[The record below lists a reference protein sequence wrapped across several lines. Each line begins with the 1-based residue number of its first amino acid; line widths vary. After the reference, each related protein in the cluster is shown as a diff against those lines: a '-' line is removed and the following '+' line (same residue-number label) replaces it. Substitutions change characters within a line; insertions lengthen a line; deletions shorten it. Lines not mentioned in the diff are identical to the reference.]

1 MTRRLA
7 SRGAREEACAA
18 PPIAVR
24 CLPMRS
30 TRTTRDR
37 ARRPALHAAVLFSLA
52 LGCRASA
59 PRAPGAISPASAPAT
74 SSDTVPADTTAATG
88 ARNFGKRLEFTILED
103 YDKGDSLSEVARD
116 FDLYDQLGIR
126 AWRGSLGWDDYE
138 PAAGRYDFAW
148 LHRFAALARKRGITL
163 RPYIGYTPEWAA
175 VVRTADGQ
183 TWNDPPKRVED
194 FARFAGALATALRR
208 HGNVASYEI
217 YNEENSALWWD
228 GTPAEYATLLARG
241 GAAIH
246 LADPGARVV
255 MGGLVW
261 PDAGFLETVCTTPGV
276 AAQLDVVALHAYP
289 ETWSADSVTVERWL
303 GSGYDDFLRTVR
315 ERCGAKPVWLNET
328 GYATANGHDE
338 HDQADWWARAIATW
352 AADRHI
358 AEIGVYEVKDRTPRD
373 ATRTVTG
380 ADSANFHLGL
390 TTSDR
395 TPKLAF
401 HTVRTLVAL
410 LGGQIVVA
418 DGELHLPSC
427 RPASQPDAHLFRRR
441 DGRQILVAWMRRGRD
456 ARSVTLRLT
465 HPGAG
470 LVEWSLD
477 GTRTELGGF
486 DGRTLKNVRLAPGTA
501 RIFEILPAV
510 K

>member
-7 SRGAREEACAA
+7 SR
-18 PPIAVR
+18 
-24 CLPMRS
+24 
-30 TRTTRDR
+30 
-37 ARRPALHAAVLFSLA
+37 ALALSLSLA
-52 LGCRASA
+52 LGCHGQR
-59 PRAPGAISPASAPAT
+59 PGAAAGPVSPTGAPAT
-74 SSDTVPADTTAATG
+74 SSDAVPPDTTTATG
-88 ARNFGKRLEFTILED
+88 ARNFGKRLDFAILED

-138 PAAGRYDFAW
+138 PAPGRYDFAW
-148 LHRFAALARKRGITL
+148 LHRFAALAKKRGITL
-163 RPYIGYTPEWAA
+163 RPWIGYTPEWAA
-175 VVRTADGQ
+175 TVRTADGQ

-228 GTPAEYATLLARG
+228 GTAEEYATLFARG

-261 PDAGFLETVCTTPGV
+261 PDASFLETVCTTPGV

-303 GSGYDDFLRTVR
+303 DTGYDDFLHTVD
-315 ERCGAKPVWLNET
+315 ERCRARPVWVNET
-328 GYATANGHDE
+328 GYATANGHGE

-352 AADRHI
+352 AADRRI
-358 AEIGVYEVKDRTPRD
+358 AEIGVYEIRDRIPRN
-373 ATRTVTG
+373 AVSG
-380 ADSANFHLGL
+380 DSANFHLGL

-418 DGELHLPSC
+418 DGELHLPSG

-441 DGRQILVAWMRRGRD
+441 DGRQVLVAWMRRGRD

-465 HPGAG
+465 HAGAR

-486 DGRTLKNVRLAPGTA
+486 DGKSLRNVRLEPGTA
-501 RIFEILPAV
+501 RIFEILPEE

>member
-1 MTRRLA
+1 M
-7 SRGAREEACAA
+7 
-18 PPIAVR
+18 
-24 CLPMRS
+24 
-30 TRTTRDR
+30 
-37 ARRPALHAAVLFSLA
+37 
-52 LGCRASA
+52 
-59 PRAPGAISPASAPAT
+59 
-74 SSDTVPADTTAATG
+74 
-88 ARNFGKRLEFTILED
+88 
-103 YDKGDSLSEVARD
+103 
-116 FDLYDQLGIR
+116 
-126 AWRGSLGWDDYE
+126 
-138 PAAGRYDFAW
+138 
-148 LHRFAALARKRGITL
+148 
-163 RPYIGYTPEWAA
+163 
-175 VVRTADGQ
+175 RTADGQ
-183 TWNDPPKRVED
+183 TWNDPPKRVDD

-228 GTPAEYATLLARG
+228 GSATEYAALLGRG

-261 PDAGFLETVCTTPGV
+261 PDAGFLETVCTAPGV

-289 ETWSADSVTVERWL
+289 ETWSADSVTIERWL
-303 GSGYDDFLRTVR
+303 DTRYDDFLRTVDAH
-315 ERCGAKPVWLNET
+315 CGGKPVWVNET
-328 GYATANGHDE
+328 GYATANGHGE

-352 AADRHI
+352 AADRRI
-358 AEIGVYEVKDRTPRD
+358 AEIGVYEIRDRAPRTA
-373 ATRTVTG
+373 AT

-418 DGELHLPSC
+418 DGELHLPSG
-427 RPASQPDAHLFRRR
+427 RASSQPDAHLFRRR
-441 DGRQILVAWMRRGRD
+441 DGRQVLVAWMRRGRD
-456 ARSVTLRLT
+456 PRSVTLRLT
-465 HPGAG
+465 HPGAR

-486 DGRTLKNVRLAPGTA
+486 DGKTLRNVRLEPGTA
-501 RIFEILPAV
+501 RIFEILPAEAA